1 MKILIPVLFTA
12 LSFVANASAA
22 VVLPKNAAPLFVSIQ
37 DERVV
42 KNFTG
47 VVTGGPIHVIV
58 KIGMKE
64 GVRFEG
70 DAEAISTLVTEVKGK
85 VLIIRPKTSWTSWAR
100 KYENK
105 KITAYVTAKDITSLA
120 MSGNGSLT
128 AASELTARDFTAT
141 LSGSGSLK
149 AKVNTD
155 NLTAVIS
162 GSGNLMLS
170 GQADEA
176 DVTLS
181 GSGKLS
187 GKDLSLDILSVRIS
201 GSGSVT
207 AHVEDMIKATI
218 SGSGHVYYTGYAS
231 IEEKVI
237 GSGGITKL

>member
-12 LSFVANASAA
+12 LSFVACADAA
-22 VVLPKNAAPLFVSIQ
+22 VITPHNATVLDSNK
-37 DERVV
+37 DERVL

-85 VLIIRPKTSWTSWAR
+85 VLIIRPKTSWTSWAK

-128 AASELTARDFTAT
+128 VTSELTARDFAAT

-170 GQADEA
+170 GEADEA

-187 GKDLSLDILSVRIS
+187 GKDLKIDILSTRIS
-201 GSGSVT
+201 GSGNVT
-207 AHVEDMIKATI
+207 AHVEDLIKAKI

>member
-1 MKILIPVLFTA
+1 MKRFVTVLFTT
-12 LSFVANASAA
+12 LS
-22 VVLPKNAAPLFVSIQ
+22 VVLSTSVAISAHKAELTASK

-42 KNFTG
+42 KDFTG
-47 VVTGGPIHVIV
+47 VVAGGPIDVVV
-58 KIGMKE
+58 KIGMNE

-85 VLIIRPKTSWTSWAR
+85 VLIIRPKTSWTSWAK

-128 AASELTARDFTAT
+128 ATSKITAREFTAT
-141 LSGSGSLK
+141 LSGSGSMK
-149 AKVNTD
+149 ATIDTD
-155 NLTAVIS
+155 KLTAVLS
-162 GSGNLMLS
+162 GSGNLTLT
-170 GQADEA
+170 GKADESN
-176 DVTLS
+176 VTIS

-187 GKDLSLDILSVRIS
+187 GKELSMDILNAKIS

-207 AHVEDMIKATI
+207 AHVEDLIKATI

-231 IEEKVI
+231 LEQKVF
-237 GSGGITKL
+237 GSGGITKI

>member
-1 MKILIPVLFTA
+1 MKRFLPALFITLSITA
-12 LSFVANASAA
+12 GANAATI
-22 VVLPKNAAPLFVSIQ
+22 LPKGATATHRLN
-37 DERVV
+37 DERIV
-42 KNFTG
+42 KDFTG
-47 VVTGGPIHVIV
+47 VVAGGPIDVVV

-70 DAEAISTLVTEVKGK
+70 DADAIATLVTEVKGK
-85 VLIIRPKTSWTSWAR
+85 VLIIRPKTSWTSWAK

-120 MSGNGSLT
+120 MSGNGSIT
-128 AASELTARDFTAT
+128 AASELISREFTAT
-141 LSGSGSLK
+141 LSGSGSIT

-155 NLTAVIS
+155 ALTAVIS

-170 GQADEA
+170 GKADESK
-176 DVTLS
+176 VTLS

-187 GKDLSLDILSVRIS
+187 GKDLSMDILSARIS
-201 GSGSVT
+201 GSGSIT
-207 AHVEDMIKATI
+207 AHVEDLIKASI

-231 IEEKVI
+231 LEQKVF